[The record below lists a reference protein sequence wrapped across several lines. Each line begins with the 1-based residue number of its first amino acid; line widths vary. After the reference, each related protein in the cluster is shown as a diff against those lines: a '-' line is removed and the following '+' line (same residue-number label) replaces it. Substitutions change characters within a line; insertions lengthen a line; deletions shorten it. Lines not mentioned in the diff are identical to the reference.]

1 MLRLRDGQ
9 ADLADAYQPSDP
21 YGTSL
26 KNHTE
31 GMDRYCSLLSGGRPV
46 RGGRLPPIPSGLP
59 MQSHT
64 QRPPRAADR

>member
-9 ADLADAYQPSDP
+9 ADLVDAYQPSDP
-21 YGTSL
+21 YGSSF

-46 RGGRLPPIPSGLP
+46 LWGPPA
-59 MQSHT
+59 SH
-64 QRPPRAADR
+64 PFRAAHAITYAAPTKSSR